1 MRDRSKSTSKT
12 KTIYR
17 SAKTGR
23 FVEKK
28 YAESHP
34 ATTEKEHR
42 VVGKAKRKK

>member
-1 MRDRSKSTSKT
+1 MTTSKK

-23 FVEKK
+23 FVKKK

-42 VVGKAKRKK
+42 PVGKPKPKK

>member
-1 MRDRSKSTSKT
+1 MKTSKT
-12 KTIYR
+12 KTVYR

-23 FVEKK
+23 FVKKK

-42 VVGKAKRKK
+42 PVGKAKPKK

>member
-1 MRDRSKSTSKT
+1 MTTSKT

-23 FVEKK
+23 FVKKK
-28 YAESHP
+28 YAERHP

-42 VVGKAKRKK
+42 PVGKAKPKK